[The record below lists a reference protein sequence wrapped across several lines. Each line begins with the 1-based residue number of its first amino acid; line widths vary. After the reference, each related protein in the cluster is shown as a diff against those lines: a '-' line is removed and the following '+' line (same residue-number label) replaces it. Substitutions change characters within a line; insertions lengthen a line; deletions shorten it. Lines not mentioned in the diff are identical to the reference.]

1 MTIKAFIFDLDGV
14 ITDTAKFHFV
24 AWQKLAQRLGFDID
38 HEFNE
43 TLKGVGRMDSLN
55 LILAH
60 GGVTLSEADKTAQ
73 AELKNTEYVE
83 LIKDMNETD
92 LLAGAREALIAIR
105 AAGLKTGLASAS
117 KNAPMILARLGITDL
132 FDTVVDA
139 NLVING
145 KPDPEVFLKAAAQL
159 HVTATDCIGVEDAV
173 AGVQSIKSAGMFA
186 VGIGSADVLT
196 QADTVM
202 TGLDSFELPRILA
215 AQAHASSASTQS

>member
-1 MTIKAFIFDLDGV
+1 MSNIQAFIFDLDGV

-24 AWQKLAQRLGFDID
+24 AWQKLARRLGFDFD

-43 TLKGVGRMDSLN
+43 QLKGVGRMDSLN

-60 GGVTLSEADKTAQ
+60 GGVTLTEDEKIAQ
-73 AELKNTEYVE
+73 AEIKNDDYVE

-92 LLAGAREALIAIR
+92 LLAGARESLEAIR

-117 KNAPMILARLGITDL
+117 KNAPAILERLGITDL

-145 KPDPEVFLKAAAQL
+145 KPDPEVFLKGAQQLGVDAAS
-159 HVTATDCIGVEDAV
+159 CIGVEDAV
-173 AGVQSIKSAGMFA
+173 AGVQSIKSAGMYA
-186 VGIGSADVLT
+186 IGIGAADVLT
-196 QADTVM
+196 QADVVID
-202 TGLDSFELPRILA
+202 GLHLFKLSDYVKA
-215 AQAHASSASTQS
+215 